1 MGVFESKE
9 TLQRIKNIEKRTEKT
24 VELYNSLILQ
34 INNFKLLISEAEKRS
49 PDYEKEAKQASRKAS
64 EFKNKASVT
73 LNQINEVFNASKVIQ
88 LTISKLS
95 SELSDSI
102 QSVKSEYEELLESN
116 ETIEIK
122 REEIFTKIS
131 SIETKIDLVEETFEN
146 HPELSVE
153 LQNLEEF
160 LTKVED
166 IHNKSNLLL
175 KTITT
180 RKNEIDRLHNEI
192 IGFTEVNDETD
203 EETHI
208 NGLKDDLEQAYNG
221 LNDKLENLKV
231 KIDNLEKESKLNYE
245 VFHKESNDINLKM
258 FEDWTEKYTNLN
270 KKIDNLLPNALT
282 AGLSYAFSD
291 KKNEEVKS
299 YDNHKKQ
306 FSNGIK
312 GMIAVSLIP
321 FTISV
326 CFIINEIDINTVIDR
341 VPRLVLAILP
351 LYIPVLWLSI
361 SSSKKMNLSKRLI
374 EEYSHKEVLSK
385 TFEGLSNQIEG
396 LGEENISSNLK
407 ITLLQNFLQVYS
419 ENPGKL
425 ISNYDTSDH
434 PIMELLENTNRLE
447 NSIEKLNK
455 IPGMEKLVN
464 LLEKKAKEKL
474 TQTTGK
480 IEKGLDKVLALNE
493 NEGENEVEK

>member
-1 MGVFESKE
+1 MGIFESKE

-24 VELYNSLILQ
+24 VELYNSLIIQ
-34 INNFKLLISEAEKRS
+34 VNNFKLLVSEVEKRS
-49 PDYEKEAKQASRKAS
+49 PEYEKEAKQASRKTS
-64 EFKNKASVT
+64 EFKNKASDT
-73 LNQINEVFNASKVIQ
+73 LIQINEVFNESNIIKS
-88 LTISKLS
+88 TISKLS

-102 QSVKSEYEELLESN
+102 QNVKSEYEDLLDSN
-116 ETIEIK
+116 EKIEIK
-122 REEIFTKIS
+122 KEEVFTKIL
-131 SIETKIDLVEETFEN
+131 SIEAKINLVEETFEN
-146 HPELSVE
+146 HPELSEE
-153 LQNLEEF
+153 LQSLEEF
-160 LTKVED
+160 LAKIED

-221 LNDKLENLKV
+221 LDEKLETLKV
-231 KIDNLEKESKLNYE
+231 EIDNLEKESKLNYE

-258 FEDWTEKYTNLN
+258 FNAWNEKYNNLN
-270 KKIDNLLPNALT
+270 KKIENLLPNALT

-306 FSNGIK
+306 FSNGIMS
-312 GMIAVSLIP
+312 MIGVSLIP
-321 FTISV
+321 FAISV
-326 CFIINEIDINTVIDR
+326 YFIVKGVDINTVINR

-385 TFEGLSNQIEG
+385 TFEGLSSQIEG

-407 ITLLQNFLQVYS
+407 ITLLQNFLHMYS

-464 LLEKKAKEKL
+464 LLEKKAKEKM

-480 IEKGLDKVLALNE
+480 IEKGLDKVLALNNDEDE
-493 NEGENEVEK
+493 NIV